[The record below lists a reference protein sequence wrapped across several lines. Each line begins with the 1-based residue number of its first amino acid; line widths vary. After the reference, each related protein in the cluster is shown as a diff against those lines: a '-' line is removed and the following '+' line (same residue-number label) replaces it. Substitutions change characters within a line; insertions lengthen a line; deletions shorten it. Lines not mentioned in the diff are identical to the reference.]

1 MEVEHLVSGDVYR
14 IRGGGSFYP
23 WGELL
28 VGGEEL
34 ILR

>member
-1 MEVEHLVSGDVYR
+1 MEVEQLVSGDVPR
-14 IRGGGSFYP
+14 IRGGGSFDP

-28 VGGEEL
+28 VGGDEL